1 MDVRHSTEIY
11 EGVCEI
17 GEGEGF
23 KMTPFVEYYM
33 DSDNLTSI
41 VHILRRT
48 FGNNL
53 DRGCHFSK

>member
-1 MDVRHSTEIY
+1 MDVPHSTEIY

-23 KMTPFVEYYM
+23 KMTPFVAYYV

-41 VHILRRT
+41 VHILTKDVR
-48 FGNNL
+48 
-53 DRGCHFSK
+53 K